1 MTALALGTADPEPWL
16 FVPPLPSPAPPLP
29 LMGYPAARP
38 PLVEHRAM
46 LAKRRKLYASLV
58 DGNSDDQR
66 AVQLARWL
74 ELIEMGLDCSKI
86 GSQIREYQNCDKEY
100 LIENIIADTLAKQST
115 GTLSSRPSSIFMYLK
130 WLSGFA
136 GKDVKPFPLQE
147 PLVYEYFVSLH
158 KDRAPP
164 TRATSLMQ
172 AWSFCVHILGFSD
185 PTDLCNAFVAEVRY
199 TAIF

>member
-1 MTALALGTADPEPWL
+1 MKWGELDRHLGGVTEVPLGSMSAPGSSGGGNTSLPRLPWEGPGMTALALGTADPEPWL

-38 PLVEHRAM
+38 PLVEHRAQ

-86 GSQIREYQNCDKEY
+86 GSQIREYQK
-100 LIENIIADTLAKQST
+100 
-115 GTLSSRPSSIFMYLK
+115 
-130 WLSGFA
+130 
-136 GKDVKPFPLQE
+136 
-147 PLVYEYFVSLH
+147 
-158 KDRAPP
+158 
-164 TRATSLMQ
+164 
-172 AWSFCVHILGFSD
+172 
-185 PTDLCNAFVAEVRY
+185 
-199 TAIF
+199 TAVC